1 MKHDSNGHVQP
12 SAQEVAALRSRY
24 RASGLGLTRF
34 AREEGIPYGRRHYW
48 LYQKPRAGGCRRS
61 AQGKDLMAAP
71 VFQEVKLAGG
81 LPPACDW
88 AVAIRLPNGLITRF
102 PPATSTVWGGA
113 VVQALHR
120 PC

>member
-34 AREEGIPYGRRHYW
+34 ARAAGISRGRRHDW
-48 LYQKPRAGGCRRS
+48 LYQKPRAGGRRRW
-61 AQGKDLMAAP
+61 AKGKELVAASI
-71 VFQEVKLAGG
+71 FQEVKLAGG

-102 PPATSTVWGGA
+102 PPATSPVWVGV
-113 VVQALHR
+113 VVQALQR
-120 PC
+120 SC